1 MALCTPEELSRRL
14 ALRKGDFRWRG
25 ESVDPSRHPEFAP
38 TLISWGSWLYQ
49 AAFDPETAETMIASP
64 DLNGEECHVFWH
76 MATSAEDLL
85 QNLKAAQLLAERSPL
100 SGYASIGRDE
110 LQALMVA
117 TVDVDKRNGTSYHE
131 RVVDYVRRFQ
141 RDQLM
146 AAAAV
151 TDVKGDR
158 SKRPADQDDPD
169 MYLRVVERRSDGIV
183 VRGAK
188 AHTSGS
194 VGAEELIVI
203 PTRAMRREDAD
214 YTVAFAIPV
223 DTPGITMVARA
234 FNAGS
239 DSEWEAPISS
249 HDELAETFTVFNDVF
264 VPHERVFLNGEWEHA
279 GDVANL
285 FASVNRQGYL
295 GTESGRLRLFI
306 GAATRIAELNG
317 VAGIGHIR
325 EKIAHMIKM
334 ERSIW
339 ALGIAA
345 SIESYSRGGYQIPD
359 PVLTN
364 AGKITCME
372 CHFTATRLLLEIAGG
387 AVTTAPL
394 ESDLMAPDIKPL
406 AEKYFR
412 GAEPGSAWER
422 LRVFKLI
429 RDLAASEYSGYWN
442 TEIIHGSGSP
452 AAEILAM
459 YREADL
465 DHCKAIV
472 ERALSGRAAVAA
484 PATA

>member
-64 DLNGEECHVFWH
+64 DLNGEDCHVFWH

-117 TVDVDKRNGTSYHE
+117 SVDVDRRNGTTYHE
-131 RVVDYVRRFQ
+131 RVVDYARRFQ
-141 RDQLM
+141 RDQIM

-158 SKRPADQDDPD
+158 SKRPAEQDDPD
-169 MYLRVVERRSDGIV
+169 MYLRVVEQRSDGIV

-203 PTRAMRREDAD
+203 PTRAMRKEDAD
-214 YTVAFAIPV
+214 YAVAFAIPV

-306 GAATRIAELNG
+306 GAAAADRRAQRRR
-317 VAGIGHIR
+317 GHRPHPR
-325 EKIAHMIKM
+325 EDRAHDQDG
-334 ERSIW
+334 
-339 ALGIAA
+339 ALDLGA
-345 SIESYSRGGYQIPD
+345 RRRRLQPR
-359 PVLTN
+359 
-364 AGKITCME
+364 
-372 CHFTATRLLLEIAGG
+372 ATRA
-387 AVTTAPL
+387 AA
-394 ESDLMAPDIKPL
+394 
-406 AEKYFR
+406 
-412 GAEPGSAWER
+412 
-422 LRVFKLI
+422 I
-429 RDLAASEYSGYWN
+429 RFPIRCSRTRAR
-442 TEIIHGSGSP
+442 SP
-452 AAEILAM
+452 AWS
-459 YREADL
+459 
-465 DHCKAIV
+465 AIS
-472 ERALSGRAAVAA
+472 RRRGCCSRSRAA
-484 PATA
+484 PSRQRRWRPI